1 MARYRFYLYEF
12 GLPYESRLRR
22 ILKAVVVACAIIIYL
37 GTIFPDSRLSW
48 VRYLQGVNFTRAG
61 APVRHG
67 LEEINRRLPHFDLSS
82 IGYLLPWRR

>member
-22 ILKAVVVACAIIIYL
+22 FLKAVVVACAIVVYL

-48 VRYLQGVNFTRAG
+48 VRHLQGVNFTRVG

-67 LEEINRRLPHFDLSS
+67 LAKLNNHLPHINLSFLKQAFS
-82 IGYLLPWRR
+82 P